1 LRTKELLIVLFLFV
15 QNLLIAQQGQY
26 NIVNCKYSSVG
37 YLVRGINV
45 DDAEETEIYPKQN
58 IQVNIT
64 SVGQY
69 SITTNTVNG
78 IYFSANGTFRSTG
91 LQTVELRSS
100 GAPINYGEFTYAIGD
115 CDFKRYTY
123 IPDRRYKDI
132 TTQGQDSLGVGGI
145 TARHHRLIYKAFESV
160 VTGEEWM
167 TSNLGANYNKVG
179 HPNFNPDA
187 IPTAVNDINAFGSIY
202 QWGRYSDGH
211 ELINWISNSDLSN
224 TSVNGTTTVKSTGD
238 DPGHN
243 KMVLQPQWQTTPN
256 DRLWQGESGL
266 NNPCSVGF
274 RIPVQA
280 EFSKESD
287 ANNINNINDAFHSQF
302 QIVAPGARKYLDG
315 LFENIPGYQ
324 SVYWTS
330 SKPSGT
336 TVGNSHDY
344 HFQAT
349 TYEHSTS
356 RGFGFSVRCILLS
369 YLFKAC
375 DYDYDGEEV
384 FDLNTIAAQIKQD
397 YPNYKVTFY
406 TSFFNAQV
414 GAALGSLTGNF
425 TATTAQNPN
434 IIFARL
440 EDASGKFID
449 GVKIKLMVYE
459 APKADNFKTIFY
471 CTTIIGNTNG
481 VFNLRSIEN
490 SVENSANYTFKYY
503 TKEASATLG
512 GTTDIIANPSSYNG
526 SVGSVY
532 VRIENANG
540 CFIVRAIPLAVSSMT
555 LPAQTINVAT
565 FCATTNL
572 DLISYTSQLSN
583 NDPGRYQFYFYTDQA
598 SSNSNTIANAI
609 PDPENFD
616 ASRLTDFS
624 IWVNITLNGGIN
636 CTKIVSKLNF
646 SLIAM
651 PDINTKPILPI
662 CAGNIITLEA
672 ETSVGNIVK
681 WYDSETSIIPIFTGN
696 SFITPVLQTDT
707 TYWVESTNSLGC
719 ASYRI
724 SFEVKVNAL
733 PVFSIPSD
741 VLICENSATI
751 LEVTTARSN
760 TVNWYASPTSV
771 TPFFTGHQYQTSV
784 IPSDTSFWIEV
795 INPESCVSE
804 RTEIL
809 VETKSKV
816 KPEFTLQDQWCKDS
830 QPIQLPLVSNNG
842 ISGTWDVPN
851 IDASTIGTKT
861 YTFTPTD
868 SCTLIFTIEITIVP
882 LPEINNVNIDRTDII
897 VEATGDSLEYSLDGT
912 NWQTS
917 NVITNAIVGNYK
929 IYVRNISGCIVEYSG
944 VLALSVN
951 NFISPNGDG
960 NNDYWEI
967 KGLPNNTNVQI
978 LDRNGKIFINKKVE
992 NNFKWDGKEN
1002 GKPLQSGTYWYALTL
1017 ENGQKVSGFIF
1028 LKNH

>member
-1 LRTKELLIVLFLFV
+1 MRTKELLIVLFLFV
-15 QNLLIAQQGQY
+15 QKLLIAQQGQY

-37 YLVRGINV
+37 YLVRGISV
-45 DDAEETEIYPKQN
+45 GDAEETEIYPKQN
-58 IQVNIT
+58 IQVNVT

-91 LQTVELRSS
+91 LQTIELRSS
-100 GAPINYGEFTYAIGD
+100 GTPINYGEFTYALGD
-115 CDFKRYTY
+115 CDFKRYAY
-123 IPDRRYKDI
+123 ISDRRYKEI

-145 TARHHRLIYKAFESV
+145 NARHHRFIYKVFESA
-160 VTGEEWM
+160 TGEEWM
-167 TSNLGANYNKVG
+167 ASNLGTNYNKVG
-179 HPNFNPDA
+179 HPHFNPDA
-187 IPTAVNDINAFGSIY
+187 IPKSIIDIDAFGSNY

-211 ELINWISNSDLSN
+211 ELIDWISDSDTSN
-224 TSVNGTTTVKSTGD
+224 QSVNGFSKDKFNGD
-238 DPGHN
+238 TPDHN
-243 KMVLQPQWQTTPN
+243 KMITQQQWQVKQN
-256 DRLWQGESGL
+256 DELWQGESGL

-274 RIPVQA
+274 RIPLQK
-280 EFSKESD
+280 EFANESV
-287 ANNINNINDAFHSQF
+287 AYNIQNINDAFQSPF
-302 QIVAPGARKYLDG
+302 KIVAPGARKYLDG
-315 LFENIPGYQ
+315 TFENIPGEQ
-324 SVYWTS
+324 AVYWTS
-330 SKPSGT
+330 SKPQP
-336 TVGNSHDY
+336 NSLNSDDY
-344 HFQAT
+344 HFEDKVR
-349 TYEHSTS
+349 EHSTS

-375 DYDYDGEEV
+375 DYDYDGEEI
-384 FDLNTIAAQIKQD
+384 FDLNTIATQIKND

-414 GAALGSLTGNF
+414 GAALGLLTSDF

-459 APKADNFKTIFY
+459 APKANNFKTIFY
-471 CTTIIGNTNG
+471 CTTIVGNTNG
-481 VFNLRSIEN
+481 VFNLKSIEN
-490 SVENSANYTFKYY
+490 TVENNADYTFKYY
-503 TKEASATLG
+503 TKEASAILG
-512 GTTDIIANPSSYNG
+512 GTTDIIANPSSHNG

-532 VRIENANG
+532 VRIENTTG

-555 LPAQTINVAT
+555 LPAQTINIAT
-565 FCATTNL
+565 FCATRNL
-572 DLISYTSQLSN
+572 DLTSYTSQLSN
-583 NDPGRYQFYFYTDQA
+583 NDPDRYQFYFYTDQA
-598 SSNSNTIANAI
+598 SANSNTIANAI
-609 PDPENFD
+609 ADPTNFD

-624 IWVNITLNGGIN
+624 IWINITLNGGIN
-636 CTKIVSKLNF
+636 CAKIVSKLNF

-681 WYDSETSIIPIFTGN
+681 WYDSENSTTPIFTGN
-696 SFITPVLQTDT
+696 SFTTPVLQTDT
-707 TYWVESTNSLGC
+707 TYWIESINNSTGC
-719 ASYRI
+719 VSYRI
-724 SFEVKVNAL
+724 PFDVKVNAL

-741 VLICENSATI
+741 VLICENSSTI
-751 LEVTTARSN
+751 LEVTTAATN
-760 TVNWYASPTSV
+760 TVNWYVSPTSA
-771 TPFFTGHQYQTSV
+771 TPFFTGHQYQTPTIS
-784 IPSDTSFWIEV
+784 SDTSFWIEV

-816 KPEFTLQDQWCKDS
+816 KPEFTLQDQLCKDS
-830 QPIQLPLVSNNG
+830 QPIPLPLISDNG
-842 ISGTWDVPN
+842 ISGTWDVSN
-851 IDASTIGTKT
+851 IDTSTIGTKT

-868 SCTLIFTIEITIVP
+868 SCTLIFTIEITINP
-882 LPEINNVNIDRTDII
+882 LPEINNVSVDRADII
-897 VEATGDSLEYSLDGT
+897 VEATGDSLEYSLDGI

-917 NVITNAIVGNYK
+917 NVISNAIVGNYK
-929 IYVRNISGCIVEYSG
+929 IYVRNISGCIAEYSG

-960 NNDYWEI
+960 NNDYWEV

-978 LDRNGKIFINKKVE
+978 LDRNGKILFNRKVE

-1002 GKPLQSGTYWYALTL
+1002 GKPLPSGTYWYMITL
-1017 ENGQKVSGFIF
+1017 ENGQKVSGYIF
-1028 LKNH
+1028 LKNY